1 MKILSTILLVVMVCS
16 GCGGYMAQDIRLY
29 NREQLGNL
37 ELGMPRAMVFD
48 TMGDETFSTDVAINN
63 PYRIEMFQAEDGT
76 PVEVLFYY
84 TDVKDDDNAISD
96 EELTPIV
103 LIDGEVV
110 GWGWFCLRQ
119 HLPEG
124 SLETRNVIE
133 ISR

>member
-1 MKILSTILLVVMVCS
+1 
-16 GCGGYMAQDIRLY
+16 MAQDIRLY